1 MRAQGDTGEAS
12 SAQPEP
18 WLAALASVSAGDARG
33 NAGAGAGARSSSSEA
48 GPPRRS
54 PRVRAAVGAV
64 VVLGLLG
71 LGTAVVVSLLT
82 PGGAVSVVAPGS
94 ADPSPAAGVDGSAA
108 DPDAVVP
115 PSEAAV
121 IVHVLGAVARPGI
134 VEVNVGDRVIDA
146 IAAAGGTTD
155 AADVARINLAR
166 ELVDGEQLYVPA
178 VGEEPPAGAGPGNG
192 PGGAGAGA
200 GVGAAGAGGS
210 GAAGLV
216 NLNTADA
223 AALETLPGV
232 GPALAT
238 RILAWRDENGP
249 FRAVDELLAVA
260 GIGEKTLAGFR
271 DLVTV

>member
-1 MRAQGDTGEAS
+1 
-12 SAQPEP
+12 
-18 WLAALASVSAGDARG
+18 
-33 NAGAGAGARSSSSEA
+33 
-48 GPPRRS
+48 
-54 PRVRAAVGAV
+54 VRAAVGAV

-94 ADPSPAAGVDGSAA
+94 ADPSPAAGVDGSVA

-178 VGEEPPAGAGPGNG
+178 VGEEPPAGAGPGSG
-192 PGGAGAGA
+192 PGGAGVGAGA
-200 GVGAAGAGGS
+200 GAAGAGGS

>member
-134 VEVNVGDRVIDA
+134 VEVNLGDRVIDA

-178 VGEEPPAGAGPGNG
+178 VGEELPAGAGPGNG

>member
-33 NAGAGAGARSSSSEA
+33 NAGAGAGARSSSSQA

-134 VEVNVGDRVIDA
+134 VEVNLGDRVIDA

-178 VGEEPPAGAGPGNG
+178 VGEELPAGAGPGNG
-192 PGGAGAGA
+192 PGA
-200 GVGAAGAGGS
+200 GAAGAGGS

>member
-1 MRAQGDTGEAS
+1 M
-12 SAQPEP
+12 
-18 WLAALASVSAGDARG
+18 
-33 NAGAGAGARSSSSEA
+33 
-48 GPPRRS
+48 
-54 PRVRAAVGAV
+54 RAAVGAV

-94 ADPSPAAGVDGSAA
+94 ADPSPVAGVDGSAA
-108 DPDAVVP
+108 DPDAMVP

-134 VEVNVGDRVIDA
+134 VEVNPGDRVIDA